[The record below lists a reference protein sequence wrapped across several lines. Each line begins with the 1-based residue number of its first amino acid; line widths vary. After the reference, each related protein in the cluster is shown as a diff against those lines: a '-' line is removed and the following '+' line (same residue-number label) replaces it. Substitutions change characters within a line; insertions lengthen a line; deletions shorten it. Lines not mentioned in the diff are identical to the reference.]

1 MAGFEVCDL
10 EEEGFEDLDVE
21 AADVA
26 GLEAEDVDFE
36 DCEVEAAVADGFEVE
51 DVSFEDFE
59 VEAMVVDGFEAEDVG
74 FEVAV
79 LDDRLRCERDGASL
93 KRPSG
98 SAIVNSI
105 WSSIKGG

>member
-21 AADVA
+21 AADVE
-26 GLEAEDVDFE
+26 GFEAEDVDFE
-36 DCEVEAAVADGFEVE
+36 DFEVEAAVADVFEVE
-51 DVSFEDFE
+51 DVGFEDFE
-59 VEAMVVDGFEAEDVG
+59 VEAMVVNGFEAEDVG
-74 FEVAV
+74 FEAV
-79 LDDRLRCERDGASL
+79 LDDRLRCERDGASV

>member
-1 MAGFEVCDL
+1 
-10 EEEGFEDLDVE
+10 
-21 AADVA
+21 
-26 GLEAEDVDFE
+26 
-36 DCEVEAAVADGFEVE
+36 
-51 DVSFEDFE
+51 
-59 VEAMVVDGFEAEDVG
+59 MVVNGFEAEAVG

-79 LDDRLRCERDGASL
+79 LDDRLRCDRDGASV

>member
-1 MAGFEVCDL
+1 M
-10 EEEGFEDLDVE
+10 EEEGFEDFELE
-21 AADVA
+21 AADVE
-26 GLEAEDVDFE
+26 GLEAEGVGFDDF
-36 DCEVEAAVADGFEVE
+36 EVEAAVVEGFEAV
-51 DVSFEDFE
+51 DVGLKDLE
-59 VEAMVVDGFEAEDVG
+59 VEALVVDGFEAEAVG

>member
-1 MAGFEVCDL
+1 MD
-10 EEEGFEDLDVE
+10 
-21 AADVA
+21 
-26 GLEAEDVDFE
+26 
-36 DCEVEAAVADGFEVE
+36 
-51 DVSFEDFE
+51 FEDFE
-59 VEAMVVDGFEAEDVG
+59 VEAAVVEGFEVEDVGFEDFEVEATDFGGFDAEDVG

-79 LDDRLRCERDGASL
+79 LDDRLRCERDGASV

>member
-1 MAGFEVCDL
+1 M
-10 EEEGFEDLDVE
+10 EEEGFEDFELEATDVE
-21 AADVA
+21 
-26 GLEAEDVDFE
+26 GFEAEGVDF
-36 DCEVEAAVADGFEVE
+36 DDFEVEAAGVQGFEAV
-51 DVSFEDFE
+51 DVGLEDFE
-59 VEAMVVDGFEAEDVG
+59 VEAMVVDGFEAEAVG
-74 FEVAV
+74 FKVVV

>member
-1 MAGFEVCDL
+1 MAGFEVCDV
-10 EEEGFEDLDVE
+10 EEEDFEDFELE
-21 AADVA
+21 AADVEGFEA
-26 GLEAEDVDFE
+26 VDVGLEDL
-36 DCEVEAAVADGFEVE
+36 EVEVAVVE
-51 DVSFEDFE
+51 
-59 VEAMVVDGFEAEDVG
+59 GFEAEAVG

-79 LDDRLRCERDGASL
+79 LDDRLWCERDGASL

>member
-10 EEEGFEDLDVE
+10 EEEGFEDLVVE
-21 AADVA
+21 VADIK

-36 DCEVEAAVADGFEVE
+36 DFEVEAAVVDDFEVE
-51 DVSFEDFE
+51 DLGFEDFE
-59 VEAMVVDGFEAEDVG
+59 VEAMVVNGFEAEDVG

-79 LDDRLRCERDGASL
+79 LDDRLRCERDGASV

-105 WSSIKGG
+105 RSSIKGG

>member
-1 MAGFEVCDL
+1 LAGFEVCDL
-10 EEEGFEDLDVE
+10 EEEGFEDLELE
-21 AADVA
+21 AADIE
-26 GLEAEDVDFE
+26 GFEAEGVDFE
-36 DCEVEAAVADGFEVE
+36 DLEVEAAVVEGFKVI
-51 DVSFEDFE
+51 DVGFEDFE
-59 VEAMVVDGFEAEDVG
+59 VEATVVDGFEAEDVG

-79 LDDRLRCERDGASL
+79 LDDRLRCKRDVASV

>member
-10 EEEGFEDLDVE
+10 EEDGFEDLDVE
-21 AADVA
+21 AVDVE
-26 GLEAEDVDFE
+26 GFEAEDVDFE
-36 DCEVEAAVADGFEVE
+36 DFEVEVAVADVFEVE
-51 DVSFEDFE
+51 DVGFEDFE
-59 VEAMVVDGFEAEDVG
+59 VEAMVVNGFEAEDVG
-74 FEVAV
+74 FEAV
-79 LDDRLRCERDGASL
+79 LVNRLRCEHDGASV

>member
-1 MAGFEVCDL
+1 M
-10 EEEGFEDLDVE
+10 DVE
-21 AADVA
+21 AADVE
-26 GLEAEDVDFE
+26 GVEAEDVDFE
-36 DCEVEAAVADGFEVE
+36 DE
-51 DVSFEDFE
+51 D
-59 VEAMVVDGFEAEDVG
+59 VEAMVVNGFEAEDVG
-74 FEVAV
+74 FGVEV

>member
-10 EEEGFEDLDVE
+10 E
-21 AADVA
+21 AADVE

-36 DCEVEAAVADGFEVE
+36 DFEVEAAVADGFEVE
-51 DVSFEDFE
+51 DVGFEDFE
-59 VEAMVVDGFEAEDVG
+59 VEATVVDRFEAEDVG

-79 LDDRLRCERDGASL
+79 LDDRLRCERGGASV

>member
-1 MAGFEVCDL
+1 M
-10 EEEGFEDLDVE
+10 EEEGFEDFELE
-21 AADVA
+21 AADVEGFEA
-26 GLEAEDVDFE
+26 VDVGLEDL
-36 DCEVEAAVADGFEVE
+36 EVEVAVVE
-51 DVSFEDFE
+51 
-59 VEAMVVDGFEAEDVG
+59 GFEAEAVG

-98 SAIVNSI
+98 SVIVNSI

>member
-10 EEEGFEDLDVE
+10 EEEGFEDLVVEVADVE
-21 AADVA
+21 
-26 GLEAEDVDFE
+26 GLVAEDVDFE
-36 DCEVEAAVADGFEVE
+36 DFEVEAAVVDGFKVE
-51 DVSFEDFE
+51 DVGFEDFE
-59 VEAMVVDGFEAEDVG
+59 VEAMVVNVFEAEDVG

-79 LDDRLRCERDGASL
+79 LDDRLRCERDGASV

-105 WSSIKGG
+105 RSSIKGG

>member
-10 EEEGFEDLDVE
+10 EEEGFEDLVVEVADVE
-21 AADVA
+21 

-36 DCEVEAAVADGFEVE
+36 DFEVEAAVVDDFEVV
-51 DVSFEDFE
+51 DVGLEDFE
-59 VEAMVVDGFEAEDVG
+59 VEAKVVDGFEAEAVG
-74 FEVAV
+74 FEVVV
-79 LDDRLRCERDGASL
+79 LDDRLRCERDEASL

>member
-1 MAGFEVCDL
+1 MAGFEVCDV
-10 EEEGFEDLDVE
+10 EGEDVEGF
-21 AADVA
+21 
-26 GLEAEDVDFE
+26 EAEDVDFE
-36 DCEVEAAVADGFEVE
+36 DFEVEAA
-51 DVSFEDFE
+51 
-59 VEAMVVDGFEAEDVG
+59 VVDGFEAEDVG

-79 LDDRLRCERDGASL
+79 LDDRLRWGRDGASV

>member
-10 EEEGFEDLDVE
+10 ETEGFEDLGVE
-21 AADVA
+21 AADVK
-26 GLEAEDVDFE
+26 GFEAEDVDFE
-36 DCEVEAAVADGFEVE
+36 DFEVEAAVVDGFEVE
-51 DVSFEDFE
+51 DVGFEDFE
-59 VEAMVVDGFEAEDVG
+59 VEAMVVNGFEVEDVG

-79 LDDRLRCERDGASL
+79 LDDRLRCERDGASG

>member
-1 MAGFEVCDL
+1 M
-10 EEEGFEDLDVE
+10 DVE
-21 AADVA
+21 AADVE
-26 GLEAEDVDFE
+26 GFEAEDVDFE
-36 DCEVEAAVADGFEVE
+36 DFEVEAAVADGFEVE
-51 DVSFEDFE
+51 DVGFEDFE
-59 VEAMVVDGFEAEDVG
+59 LEAMVVNGFEAEAVG

-79 LDDRLRCERDGASL
+79 LDDRLRCDLDGASV

>member
-1 MAGFEVCDL
+1 L

-21 AADVA
+21 AADVE

-36 DCEVEAAVADGFEVE
+36 GFEVEAAVADGFEVE
-51 DVSFEDFE
+51 DVGFEGFE
-59 VEAMVVDGFEAEDVG
+59 LEAMVVDGFEAEDVG

-79 LDDRLRCERDGASL
+79 LDDRLRCERDEPSV